1 MNALLHRTWTT
12 CASAAAAMR
21 GPEPL
26 EGAVHLNAT
35 WMDPHMTSFDELK
48 RRARSFIASESRAR
62 FLTRGPA
69 LQNLSVCG
77 ALLVPF
83 GGAMLS
89 DFEAHLR
96 GFVIRDFVPAQPRD
110 DRSSGFQNV
119 VDAYEPAEADARVR
133 LGGLG
138 PLVLRSSRAS
148 SRASCGRRAPASTPT
163 GRRACRRQ
171 AGCGRH

>member
-1 MNALLHRTWTT
+1 
-12 CASAAAAMR
+12 MR

-26 EGAVHLNAT
+26 AGAVHLNAT
-35 WMDPHMTSFDELK
+35 WMEPHMTSFDELK

-138 PLVLRSSRAS
+138 PLVLRSPKDAWRK
-148 SRASCGRRAPASTPT
+148 RRP
-163 GRRACRRQ
+163 CRQ